1 MNARQNAGSVSKD
14 SFLRLQFKNFLI
26 SSDNK
31 NDQLFRVSNDAQVQ
45 TRRPVVIFIE
55 GKEHLKIIDG
65 FFYMYYYCP
74 ITGQLFTLGNP
85 SDVPGADLVADQD
98 VVVVTLAYRY
108 LYHGAT

>member
-1 MNARQNAGSVSKD
+1 MPNADSVSTD
-14 SFLRLQFKNFLI
+14 SFLWVQFKNFLR
-26 SSDNK
+26 SSDK
-31 NDQLFRVSNDAQVQ
+31 KSNDQLFRVSNDAQVQ